1 MQLFII
7 GFMGSGKTYWG
18 KLWAQQT
25 GMRFYDLD
33 EVIEQQEGTTIA
45 HLFETNGEAWF
56 RKKETAVLHSFA
68 GKDNCIIACGGGT
81 PCFNNNMQWMNA
93 NGSTVYL
100 DATTAQIVERLQTET
115 DKRPLVIGLQ
125 SAELYNF
132 VEQKLKERNPFY
144 IQAKNIL
151 PVAAIT
157 ADTITELLQ
166 TYTHE

>member
-1 MQLFII
+1 MQLFLI

-45 HLFETNGEAWF
+45 HLFATNGEAWF
-56 RKKETAVLHSFA
+56 RKKETAALHSFA

-81 PCFNNNMQWMNA
+81 PCFNNNMQWMNT

-100 DATTAQIVERLQTET
+100 DASAAQIVERLQTET
-115 DKRPLVIGLQ
+115 DKRPLVKGLQ
-125 SAELYNF
+125 SDELYNF
-132 VEQKLKERNPFY
+132 VTQKLNERTAFY
-144 IQAKNIL
+144 SQANNIL
-151 PVAAIT
+151 PVAAVT
-157 ADTITELLQ
+157 ADTITQLLQ
-166 TYTHE
+166 THTHE